1 MSDKI
6 AFDHLLENTTDG
18 FFVVGYDGH
27 IRMENSLATEILNL
41 KEENLFGK
49 TLVDLI
55 SENGRNDD
63 FFECILDAVY
73 KKEKIARI
81 VPFYKNGE
89 KIQLKLVVSPLRDRE
104 DDIAAIV
111 MFSDI
116 TELSELGNRNE
127 NLMKKLVEF
136 IDRFVKLMI
145 GAIDARSHYNANH
158 TRSMVTY
165 TENYLNYLSKEGR
178 GVASE
183 KRGPLI
189 SSVWMHDVGKLV
201 IPLNIMDKST
211 RLGDKEKDV
220 KHRVEVAILCER
232 LKIAESMA
240 GTVSEIE
247 KAKNSP
253 GTPVTLST
261 EAKNSEI
268 SDSISEGDN
277 FIGIGIGELRK
288 QSAEKIAQL
297 EEALDFILD
306 ANTRGYMDKDSRKK
320 VMEYA
325 DIPCLTPSGET
336 VPLLDEYERGTLV
349 VERGTLTDEER
360 EIMQSHVI
368 QTYEMLMKME
378 FEGPYKDV
386 PEWAGKHHEF
396 LDGSGYPNGIHG
408 DEITWETRL
417 LTIIDIYDALTAEDR
432 PYKPPL
438 PPQKAFDILK
448 DMAVKG
454 KLDSEILDDFIK
466 SEAWK

>member
-27 IRMENSLATEILNL
+27 IRMENSLAAEILDIE
-41 KEENLFGK
+41 EENLFGK
-49 TLVDLI
+49 TLVNLI
-55 SENGRNDD
+55 SESGQNDD
-63 FFECILDAVY
+63 FYECILDAVY
-73 KKEKIARI
+73 KKERIARI
-81 VPFYKNGE
+81 VPFYKNGQSV
-89 KIQLKLVVSPLRDRE
+89 QLKLIVSPLRDRK

-116 TELSELGNRNE
+116 TELSELGSRNE
-127 NLMKKLVEF
+127 MLMKKLVEF
-136 IDRFVKLMI
+136 VDRFVRFMI
-145 GAIDARSHYNANH
+145 NAIDERSHYNANH

-165 TENYLNYLSKEGR
+165 AENYMNYLSREGR
-178 GVASE
+178 AIDQK
-183 KRGPLI
+183 KRGPFL

-201 IPLNIMDKST
+201 IPLNIMDKPT

-220 KHRVEVAILCER
+220 KHRIEVAILCEKLR
-232 LKIAESMA
+232 IAESKA
-240 GTVSEIE
+240 ETVSEIE
-247 KAKNSP
+247 RAKNIP

-261 EAKNSEI
+261 EVKPAKTDNS
-268 SDSISEGDN
+268 SEM
-277 FIGIGIGELRK
+277 GIGDLRK
-288 QSAEKIAQL
+288 QASERIAKL
-297 EEALDFILD
+297 EEARDFILD
-306 ANTRGYMDKDSRKK
+306 ANTRGYMDKDSRDK

-336 VPLLDEYERGTLV
+336 VPLLDEYERKALTI
-349 VERGTLTDEER
+349 ERGTLTDEER

-368 QTYEMLMKME
+368 KTHEMLQQME

-386 PEWAGKHHEF
+386 PEWAGRHHEF

-408 DEITWETRL
+408 DEITWETRI

-438 PPQKAFDILK
+438 SPQKAFDILK

-454 KLDSEILDDFIK
+454 KIDSEILDDFIK
-466 SEAWK
+466 SEAWKQNM